1 MNSLEKFSLKG
12 KTALVTGAVGYLGSA
27 MSAALADAGAH
38 VILNVRSVARGE
50 PLLRTIEAR
59 GGSAELLELDVS
71 DEVAVQDYFAHNGLS
86 ALHVLVNNAYKGM
99 GGTIETSTADDY
111 LASYQ
116 VSLVAAH
123 NMLKCALPALR
134 CAVQQTGDASVINV
148 ASMYGCVSPDHRV
161 YESPAGT
168 NPPFYG
174 ATKAALIQ
182 WSRYAACEFGLE
194 GIRVNAI
201 SPGPFPSS
209 FVQESAPEFVS
220 KLASKVPMGRIGQA
234 CEIAGPVLFLA
245 SAASS
250 FVNGVNLSVD
260 GGWTAW

>member
-1 MNSLEKFSLKG
+1 MNSLGKFSLKG
-12 KTALVTGAVGYLGSA
+12 KTALVTGAAGYLGSA
-27 MSAALADAGAH
+27 MSVALADAGAH
-38 VILNVRSVARGE
+38 VILNVRSGARGE
-50 PLLRTIEAR
+50 PLLRTIEAF

-71 DEVAVQDYFAHNGLS
+71 DEVAVQDYFTQNGPS

-99 GGTIETSTADDY
+99 GGTIETSSADDY

-134 CAVQQTGDASVINV
+134 CAVQQTGDASVINI
-148 ASMYGCVSPDHRV
+148 ASMYGVVSPDHRV
-161 YESPAGT
+161 YESPADT

-174 ATKAALIQ
+174 ATKAALVQ
-182 WSRYAACEFGLE
+182 WSKYAACEFGLE

-209 FVQESAPEFVS
+209 SVQESAPEFVG

-234 CEIAGPVLFLA
+234 CEIAGPILFLA